1 MESCITRLFLRGS
14 NLSRDYGKVHFC
26 WGVRYFAGSWQS
38 PPSLGRPIFRGIM
51 AKSTF
56 SRGVQQLL
64 DFAKKK
70 GFFGRPT
77 TSGLCKKEGFLQ
89 GPWQSIDGPA
99 FLASA
104 GLSGAASALSQS
116 LTGFG
121 CSCQFRRFTCAI
133 IPMTMGD
140 FLSFSVL
147 LVAAWKVLVIPAVG
161 NS

>member
-1 MESCITRLFLRGS
+1 MWRLSSMESYIPRLFLRGS
-14 NLSRDYGKVHFC
+14 DMSRDHGKVHLHR
-26 WGVRYFAGSWQS
+26 GVQFFVGLWQS
-38 PPSLGRPIFRGIM
+38 P
-51 AKSTF
+51 
-56 SRGVQQLL
+56 LL
-64 DFAKKK
+64 VGASDNFWTLQKKK